1 MDIRTCFS
9 VHFVTLGLICSMWI
23 DLSDKL
29 AFTRSRVLNSFLLVS
44 ICKGVIF

>member
-1 MDIRTCFS
+1 MFFS
-9 VHFVTLGLICSMWI
+9 SFCDFRSLCSMWI

-29 AFTRSRVLNSFLLVS
+29 AFTRNRVLNSFLLVS